1 MQMNHRFH
9 LDGGSKDLLIKVEG
23 LLKTSRNA
31 RPRADSEIRTT
42 WREGEVYLTQ
52 ALVINMGI
60 PIVHVQCRNVRT
72 FQIIREGIEKPT
84 CRRVHRIK
92 LMEVNR
98 IDVNHQAIRSH
109 WSKRPHRLGPK

>member
-9 LDGGSKDLLIKVEG
+9 LDGGSKGLLIKIEH
-23 LLKTSRNA
+23 LLESSANA
-31 RPRADSEIRTT
+31 RPPADPEVRTT
-42 WREGEVYLTQ
+42 RREGEVYLTQ
-52 ALVINMGI
+52 ALVVNVRI
-60 PIVHVQCRNVRT
+60 PIVHIQCRNVLT

-84 CRRVHRIK
+84 SRRVHRIK

-98 IDVNHQAIRSH
+98 IDVNHQTIRSH